1 MKWVIA
7 LAVLFLYVH
16 LFNAVAKLY
25 FDSDYTLTLGDLW
38 HRVVPPMDFHIRI

>member
-1 MKWVIA
+1 MKWVIG

-16 LFNAVAKLY
+16 LFNAVATLY
-25 FDSDYTLTLGDLW
+25 FDSDSTLTLADLW